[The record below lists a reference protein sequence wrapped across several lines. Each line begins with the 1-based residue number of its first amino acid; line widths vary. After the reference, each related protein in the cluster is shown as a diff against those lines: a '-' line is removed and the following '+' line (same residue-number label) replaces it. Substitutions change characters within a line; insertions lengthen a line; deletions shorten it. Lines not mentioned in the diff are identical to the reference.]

1 LVVGVR
7 IVAIDGP
14 AGAGK
19 STIARLLAQRIGL
32 MYLDTG
38 AMYRAITVVAQ
49 DSGVDTADDATMSAL
64 LDESRIFVGK
74 TTVTVNDRDVTT
86 RIRTPEVT
94 AGVSVVA
101 SLPGVR
107 QRLRELQREWASRI
121 GGGVVEGR
129 DIATVV
135 FPDACLKVF
144 LTASSHERAR
154 RRVEQSGGELDAVE
168 AAITERDQRDMS
180 REDGPLRPADDAVV
194 IDTTGLA
201 IDEVVDELVVLFEE
215 RCG

>member
-1 LVVGVR
+1 MR

-19 STIARLLAQRIGL
+19 STIARLLAEKIGL

-38 AMYRAITVVAQ
+38 AMYRAITLLAQ
-49 DSGVDTADDATMSAL
+49 DSGVDLASDEKMSAL
-64 LDESRIFVGK
+64 LDDSQIYVGK
-74 TTVTVNDRDVTT
+74 TTVSINDLDVTT
-86 RIRTPEVT
+86 RIRSQEVT

-107 QRLRELQREWASRI
+107 QRLRTLQREWAGRI

-135 FPDACLKVF
+135 FPEACLKVF
-144 LTASSHERAR
+144 LTASPHERAR
-154 RRVEQSGGELDAVE
+154 RRVEQAGGKLEEVE
-168 AAITERDQRDMS
+168 AAITERDSRDMS
-180 REDGPLRPADDAVV
+180 RQDGPLKPAEDAVV
-194 IDTTGLA
+194 IDTTGRT
-201 IDEVVDELVVLFEE
+201 IEEVLNEMASLFGE

>member
-1 LVVGVR
+1 
-7 IVAIDGP
+7 
-14 AGAGK
+14 
-19 STIARLLAQRIGL
+19 

-38 AMYRAITVVAQ
+38 AMYRAITLLAQ
-49 DSGVDTADDATMSAL
+49 DMGVELASDEKMSAL

-74 TTVTVNDRDVTT
+74 TTVTINDLDVTT
-86 RIRTPEVT
+86 RIRSKEVT

-107 QRLRELQREWASRI
+107 QRLRVLQREWANRI

-135 FPDACLKVF
+135 FPEACLKVF

-154 RRVEQSGGELDAVE
+154 RRVEQSGGNLDEVE
-168 AAITERDQRDMS
+168 AAITMRDERDMS
-180 REDGPLRPADDAVV
+180 REDGPLKPADDAVV
-194 IDTTGLA
+194 IDTTGRT
-201 IDEVVDELVVLFEE
+201 IDEVLNEMVSLFGE

>member
-1 LVVGVR
+1 MR

-19 STIARLLAQRIGL
+19 STIARLLAERIGL

-38 AMYRAITVVAQ
+38 AMYRAITLLAQ
-49 DSGVDTADDATMSAL
+49 DMGVDLTSDEKMSAL
-64 LDESRIFVGK
+64 LDASRIFVGK
-74 TTVTVNDRDVTT
+74 TTVTINDLDVTT
-86 RIRTPEVT
+86 RIRSQEVT

-107 QRLRELQREWASRI
+107 QRLRMLQREWANRI

-135 FPDACLKVF
+135 FPEACLKVF
-144 LTASSHERAR
+144 LTASSRERAR
-154 RRVEQSGGELDAVE
+154 RRVEQSGGNLEEVE
-168 AAITERDQRDMS
+168 TAITMRDERDMS
-180 REDGPLRPADDAVV
+180 REDGPLKPADDAVI
-194 IDTTGLA
+194 IDTTGRT
-201 IDEVVDELVVLFEE
+201 IDEVLNEMASLFGE

>member
-1 LVVGVR
+1 MTNMR

-19 STIARLLAQRIGL
+19 STIARLVAERIGL

-38 AMYRAITVVAQ
+38 AMYRAITVWAQ
-49 DSGVDTADDATMSAL
+49 DRGVDLGSDEQMSAL
-64 LDESRIFVGK
+64 LDSSTIFVGK
-74 TTVTVNDRDVTT
+74 SNVTVNDADVTT
-86 RIRTPEVT
+86 RIRSHEVT

-107 QRLRELQREWASRI
+107 KRLRELQRQWATRI

-144 LTASSHERAR
+144 LTASPGERAR
-154 RRVEQSGGELDAVE
+154 RRVEQSGGELAEVE
-168 AAITERDQRDMS
+168 AAIVDRDHRDMS
-180 REDGPLRPADDAVV
+180 RLDGPLKPAPDAVV
-194 IDTTGLA
+194 IDTSDLT
-201 IDEVVDELVVLFEE
+201 IDEVVDTLVELFEE
-215 RCG
+215 CCG

>member
-1 LVVGVR
+1 MR

-19 STIARLLAQRIGL
+19 STIARLLAERIGL

-38 AMYRAITVVAQ
+38 AMYRAITLLAQ
-49 DSGVDTADDATMSAL
+49 DMGVDLASDEKMSAL
-64 LDESRIFVGK
+64 LDASRIFVGK
-74 TTVTVNDRDVTT
+74 TNVTINDLDVTT
-86 RIRTPEVT
+86 RIRSQEVT

-107 QRLRELQREWASRI
+107 QRLRVLQREWANRI

-135 FPDACLKVF
+135 FPEACLKVF

-154 RRVEQSGGELDAVE
+154 RRVEQSGGNLEEVE
-168 AAITERDQRDMS
+168 AAITMRDERDMS
-180 REDGPLRPADDAVV
+180 REDGPLKPADDAVV
-194 IDTTGLA
+194 IDTTDHT
-201 IDEVVDELVVLFEE
+201 IDEVVNEMASLFGE

>member
-1 LVVGVR
+1 MR

-19 STIARLLAQRIGL
+19 STIARLLAERIGL

-38 AMYRAITVVAQ
+38 AMYRAITLLAQ
-49 DSGVDTADDATMSAL
+49 DMGVDLTSDEKMSAL
-64 LDESRIFVGK
+64 LDASRIFVGK
-74 TTVTVNDRDVTT
+74 TTVTINDLDVTT
-86 RIRTPEVT
+86 RIRSQEVT

-107 QRLRELQREWASRI
+107 QRLRMLQREWANRI

-135 FPDACLKVF
+135 FPEACLKVF
-144 LTASSHERAR
+144 LTASSRERAR
-154 RRVEQSGGELDAVE
+154 RRVEQSGGNLEEVE
-168 AAITERDQRDMS
+168 TAITMRDERDMS
-180 REDGPLRPADDAVV
+180 REDGPLKPADDAVM
-194 IDTTGLA
+194 IDTTGRT
-201 IDEVVDELVVLFEE
+201 IDEVLNEMASLFGE

>member
-1 LVVGVR
+1 MR

-19 STIARLLAQRIGL
+19 STIARLLAERIGL

-38 AMYRAITVVAQ
+38 AMYRAITLLAQ
-49 DSGVDTADDATMSAL
+49 DSGVELASDEKMSAL

-74 TTVTVNDRDVTT
+74 TTVTINDLDVTT
-86 RIRTPEVT
+86 RIRSKEVT

-107 QRLRELQREWASRI
+107 QRLRVLQREWANRI

-135 FPDACLKVF
+135 FPEACLKVF

-154 RRVEQSGGELDAVE
+154 RRVEQSGGNLDEVE
-168 AAITERDQRDMS
+168 AAITMRDERDMS
-180 REDGPLRPADDAVV
+180 REDGPLKPADDAVV
-194 IDTTGLA
+194 IDTTGRT
-201 IDEVVDELVVLFEE
+201 IDEVLNEMVSLFGE

>member
-1 LVVGVR
+1 MR

-19 STIARLLAQRIGL
+19 STIARLLAERIGL

-38 AMYRAITVVAQ
+38 AMYRAITVLAQ
-49 DSGVDTADDATMSAL
+49 DTGVDLASDEQMSAL
-64 LDESRIFVGK
+64 LDRATIFVGK
-74 TTVTVNDRDVTT
+74 TTVTVNDLDVTT

-107 QRLRELQREWASRI
+107 QRLRELQREWAGRI

-144 LTASSHERAR
+144 LTASANERAR
-154 RRVEQSGGELDAVE
+154 RRVEQTGGELEEVE
-168 AAITERDQRDMS
+168 AAITERDRRDMS
-180 REDGPLRPADDAVV
+180 RDDGPLKPADDSIV
-194 IDTTGLA
+194 IDTTGLT
-201 IDEVVDELVVLFEE
+201 IDDVVDEMAILFGE

>member
-1 LVVGVR
+1 VR

-19 STIARLLAQRIGL
+19 STIARLLAERIGL

-38 AMYRAITVVAQ
+38 AMYRAITVLAQ
-49 DSGVDTADDATMSAL
+49 DTGVDLASDEQMSAL
-64 LDESRIFVGK
+64 LDRATIFVGK
-74 TTVTVNDRDVTT
+74 TTVTVNDLDVTT

-107 QRLRELQREWASRI
+107 QRLRELQREWAGRI

-144 LTASSHERAR
+144 LTASANERAR
-154 RRVEQSGGELDAVE
+154 RRVEQTGGELEEVE
-168 AAITERDQRDMS
+168 AAITERDRRDMS
-180 REDGPLRPADDAVV
+180 RDDGPLKPADDSIV
-194 IDTTGLA
+194 IDTTGLT
-201 IDEVVDELVVLFEE
+201 IDDVVDEMAILFGE

>member
-1 LVVGVR
+1 MR

-19 STIARLLAQRIGL
+19 STIARLLAERIGL

-38 AMYRAITVVAQ
+38 AMYRAITLLAQ
-49 DSGVDTADDATMSAL
+49 DMGVDLASDEKMSAL
-64 LDESRIFVGK
+64 LDASRIFVGK
-74 TTVTVNDRDVTT
+74 TNVTINDLDVTT
-86 RIRTPEVT
+86 RIRSQEVT

-107 QRLRELQREWASRI
+107 QRLRVLQREWANRI

-135 FPDACLKVF
+135 FPEACLKVF

-154 RRVEQSGGELDAVE
+154 RRVEQSGGNLEEVE
-168 AAITERDQRDMS
+168 AAITMRDQRDMS
-180 REDGPLRPADDAVV
+180 REDGPLKPADDAVV
-194 IDTTGLA
+194 IDTTDHT
-201 IDEVVDELVVLFEE
+201 IDEVVNEMASLFGE

>member
-1 LVVGVR
+1 MR

-19 STIARLLAQRIGL
+19 STIARLLAERIGL

-38 AMYRAITVVAQ
+38 AMYRAITLLAQ
-49 DSGVDTADDATMSAL
+49 DMGVDLASDEKMSAL
-64 LDESRIFVGK
+64 LDASRIFVGK
-74 TTVTVNDRDVTT
+74 TTVTINDLDVTT
-86 RIRTPEVT
+86 RIRSQEVT

-107 QRLRELQREWASRI
+107 QRLRMLQREWANRI

-135 FPDACLKVF
+135 FPEACLKVF
-144 LTASSHERAR
+144 LTASSRERAR
-154 RRVEQSGGELDAVE
+154 RRVEQSGGNLEEVE
-168 AAITERDQRDMS
+168 AAITMRDERDMS
-180 REDGPLRPADDAVV
+180 REDGPLKPADDAVM
-194 IDTTGLA
+194 IDTTGRT
-201 IDEVVDELVVLFEE
+201 IDEVLNERASLFGE

>member
-1 LVVGVR
+1 MR

-19 STIARLLAQRIGL
+19 STIARLLAERIGL

-38 AMYRAITVVAQ
+38 AMYRAITVLAQ
-49 DSGVDTADDATMSAL
+49 DSGVDLASDDQMSAL
-64 LDESRIFVGK
+64 LDRATIFVGK
-74 TTVTVNDRDVTT
+74 TTVTVNDLDVTT

-107 QRLRELQREWASRI
+107 QRLRELQREWAGRI

-144 LTASSHERAR
+144 LTASAHERAR
-154 RRVEQSGGELDAVE
+154 RRVEQTGGELKEVE
-168 AAITERDQRDMS
+168 AAITERDRRDMS
-180 REDGPLRPADDAVV
+180 RDDGPLKPADDSIV
-194 IDTTGLA
+194 IDTTGLT
-201 IDEVVDELVVLFEE
+201 INEVVDEMASLFGE

>member
-1 LVVGVR
+1 MR

-19 STIARLLAQRIGL
+19 STIARLLAERIGL

-38 AMYRAITVVAQ
+38 AMYRAITLLAQ
-49 DSGVDTADDATMSAL
+49 DMGVELASDEKMSAL

-74 TTVTVNDRDVTT
+74 TTVTINDLDVTT
-86 RIRTPEVT
+86 RIRSKEVT

-107 QRLRELQREWASRI
+107 QRLRVLQREWANRI

-135 FPDACLKVF
+135 FPEACLKVF

-154 RRVEQSGGELDAVE
+154 RRVEQSGGNLEEVE
-168 AAITERDQRDMS
+168 AAITMRDERDMS
-180 REDGPLRPADDAVV
+180 REDGPLKPADDAVV
-194 IDTTGLA
+194 IDTTGRT
-201 IDEVVDELVVLFEE
+201 IDEVLNEMASLFGE

>member
-1 LVVGVR
+1 
-7 IVAIDGP
+7 
-14 AGAGK
+14 
-19 STIARLLAQRIGL
+19 

-38 AMYRAITVVAQ
+38 AMYRAITVLAQ
-49 DSGVDTADDATMSAL
+49 DSGVDLASDDQMSAL
-64 LDESRIFVGK
+64 LDRATIFVGK
-74 TTVTVNDRDVTT
+74 TTVTVNDLDVTT

-107 QRLRELQREWASRI
+107 QRLRELQREWAGRI

-144 LTASSHERAR
+144 LTASAHERAR
-154 RRVEQSGGELDAVE
+154 RRVEQTGGELKEVE
-168 AAITERDQRDMS
+168 AAITERDRRDMS
-180 REDGPLRPADDAVV
+180 RDDGPLKPADDSIV
-194 IDTTGLA
+194 IDTTGLT
-201 IDEVVDELVVLFEE
+201 INEVVDEMASLFGE

>member
-1 LVVGVR
+1 LVVDVR

-19 STIARLLAQRIGL
+19 STIARLLAERIGL

-38 AMYRAITVVAQ
+38 AMYRAITVLAQ
-49 DSGVDTADDATMSAL
+49 DTGVDLASDEQMSAL
-64 LDESRIFVGK
+64 LDRATIFVGK
-74 TTVTVNDRDVTT
+74 TTVTVNDLDVTT

-107 QRLRELQREWASRI
+107 QRLRELQREWAGRI

-144 LTASSHERAR
+144 LTASANERAR
-154 RRVEQSGGELDAVE
+154 RRVEQTGGELEEVE
-168 AAITERDQRDMS
+168 AAITERDRRDMS
-180 REDGPLRPADDAVV
+180 RDDGPLKPAADSIV
-194 IDTTGLA
+194 IDTTGLT
-201 IDEVVDELVVLFEE
+201 IDDVVDEMAILFGE

>member
-1 LVVGVR
+1 MR

-19 STIARLLAQRIGL
+19 STIARLLAERIGL

-38 AMYRAITVVAQ
+38 AMYRAITLLAQ
-49 DSGVDTADDATMSAL
+49 DMGVELASDEKMSAL

-74 TTVTVNDRDVTT
+74 TTVTINDLDVTT
-86 RIRTPEVT
+86 RIRSKEVT

-107 QRLRELQREWASRI
+107 QRLRVLQREWANRI

-135 FPDACLKVF
+135 FPEACLKVF

-154 RRVEQSGGELDAVE
+154 RRVEQSGGNLDEVE
-168 AAITERDQRDMS
+168 AAITMRDERDMS
-180 REDGPLRPADDAVV
+180 REDGPLKPADDAVV
-194 IDTTGLA
+194 IDTTGRT
-201 IDEVVDELVVLFEE
+201 IDEVLNEMVSLFGE

>member
-1 LVVGVR
+1 MR

-154 RRVEQSGGELDAVE
+154 RRVEQSGGELDVVE

-194 IDTTGLA
+194 IDTTGLS
-201 IDEVVDELVVLFEE
+201 IDEVVHELVVLFEE